1 MLVNPPAEPVP
12 LSVPV
17 ATRRDPEVTAV
28 ARRTAVV
35 VVATVACYH
44 VSLWTLLRGVTVD
57 TPMAYLGLVPI
68 IAAAMGWSLSRPKA
82 GEPAIHDR
90 HIDRIIG
97 VPLVLAALAA
107 LVLLPARMSTMYWLY
122 RIDLLTMPLFVAGVI
137 CLVFGV
143 RMLWRTKVAV
153 LFLFLAWPIPI
164 RAAVTLWLEPLT
176 NITAAAVRMM
186 VKVVP
191 VASVS
196 GGDGITFQIPHA
208 GASGPFQV
216 QVASA
221 CSGANGLLGF
231 LLVASAFALVAK
243 GSAGRKMAW
252 LVVGS
257 MIVFAFNVVRIMAI
271 LVVGRFFGETA
282 SIDVLHPV
290 AGLITFNIAV
300 LIMVLN
306 AHRFGLSLPRR
317 TGVSRTKAVLAA
329 VPNARIAIAGLLVV
343 AAVGSVFNAN
353 LLDYDPI
360 SSSVGTPRVGE
371 FAQVAL
377 KPEGFT
383 GQAVSRYEHG
393 KRFFGEDSTWVRY
406 QYAGYSDGPLRS
418 EIPVLA
424 DVINSGNL
432 QSFSDFGVEACY
444 RFHGYSTAGVKRV
457 DLGNGVVGTVMNWV
471 DPDELAYTALYWVWA
486 VRQGDGIRY
495 ERVVL
500 LLQDDGQSQ
509 VTSPPLRESV
519 ARQLGLRADEAVRGS
534 SSGDDGDVS
543 ERQIELRSFLVQF
556 GRQLVDTSAIESA
569 KLPETE
575 EFGG

>member
-1 MLVNPPAEPVP
+1 MLVNPPADPAPLAVP
-12 LSVPV
+12 
-17 ATRRDPEVTAV
+17 ATTRRDPNVAAV
-28 ARRTAVV
+28 ARRTALAVL
-35 VVATVACYH
+35 ATVACYH

-68 IAAAMGWSLSRPKA
+68 IAAVMGWSLSRPKA
-82 GEPAIHDR
+82 GEPNIHDR

-122 RIDLLTMPLFVAGVI
+122 RIDLLTMPLFVAGAI
-137 CLVFGV
+137 CLVVGV
-143 RMLWRTKVAV
+143 RTLWRTKAAV

-176 NITAAAVRMM
+176 NVTAAAVRLL
-186 VKVVP
+186 VGVIP

-196 GGDGITFQIPHA
+196 GGDGITFHIPF
-208 GASGPFQV
+208 GGESGPFQV

-231 LLVASAFALVAK
+231 LLVASAFALVAN
-243 GSAGRKMAW
+243 GPRGRKLAW
-252 LVVGS
+252 LAVGAAL
-257 MIVFAFNVVRIMAI
+257 VFAFNVVRIMAI

-317 TGVSRTKAVLAA
+317 TGVSRTRAILSA
-329 VPNARIAIAGLLVV
+329 VPNARFALAGLLVV
-343 AAVGSVFNAN
+343 AAVGAVFNAN

-360 SSSVGTPRVGE
+360 SSSVGTPRVGQFE
-371 FAQVAL
+371 QVAM
-377 KPEGFT
+377 KPEGFNGRT
-383 GQAVSRYEHG
+383 MSKFEHG

-406 QYAGYSDGPLRS
+406 QYDGYGDGPLRS
-418 EIPVLA
+418 DGPVLV

-444 RFHGYSTAGVKRV
+444 RFHGYSTAGVQRV

-471 DPDELAYTALYWVWA
+471 DPDDLAYTALYWVWA
-486 VRQGDGIRY
+486 VRQGDGVRY

-500 LLQDDGQSQ
+500 LLRDDGGSQ
-509 VTSPPLRESV
+509 VASPPLEESV
-519 ARQLGLRADEAVRGS
+519 ARQLGLRADEAVRG
-534 SSGDDGDVS
+534 DGDEGEVT
-543 ERQIELRSFLVQF
+543 ERQVELRSFLVQF
-556 GRQLVDTSAIESA
+556 GRELVDTSANEST
-569 KLPETE
+569 KLPQSE
-575 EFGG
+575 ELGG